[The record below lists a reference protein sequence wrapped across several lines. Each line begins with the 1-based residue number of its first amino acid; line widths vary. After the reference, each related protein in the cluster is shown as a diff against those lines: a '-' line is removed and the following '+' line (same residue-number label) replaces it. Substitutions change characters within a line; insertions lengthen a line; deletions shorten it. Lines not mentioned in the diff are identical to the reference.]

1 MLMFIISTSPSL
13 YLQIVG
19 TARVINDCGQVGS
32 IYTDAI
38 VAVPD
43 GDLST
48 ISLDLSIGASF
59 DDANRDHIQAH
70 TKRLQVADLACPT
83 WGLEDSPRKDL
94 YEYTTVGYPFN
105 PIIVPPSQLISLDS
119 AWLQCTSYPRIAWVG
134 QGGICTSL
142 RNEVFDPPRQLTPVS
157 ALLPAATTASI
168 TSASYQ
174 NLPSL
179 TPAEPAGKVSSRLPA
194 NTNKPHV
201 VTSDPNTS
209 KGSGHVLFPPPEAS
223 PVGDK
228 GRTAKGDKF
237 SVQDPGH
244 QLVKSAIL
252 DPAENPSTD
261 TQRLPTGFHPDD
273 PWQHQNTPGLYGAP
287 LPDVNP
293 LLDPNVDDAQ
303 SKHRMLGQIIHNAFN
318 GIHNAP
324 KTLFDPQA
332 ATITLPT
339 STSAVTAVAGLMAT
353 VIDHSVVALAG
364 TMITVG
370 GNPATISNMVLSLLS
385 SDRIVVQDRPDISHV
400 VALPMSTST
409 TVTVGKQLITII
421 NPSAIVIAGTMLP
434 IGGSAKTIS
443 NTVFSLDSAGGLI
456 VEPISI
462 NSQTFPL
469 PSTAPAT
476 ITVAGQIITIV
487 NPSTVLISGNT
498 LSING
503 DAITLSNT
511 AFSLNSAGKLVVG
524 SVNVNFHTF
533 ALPTTASATLSV
545 AGQLITVMNPSMVR
559 VAGTTLSVG
568 GKPITISG
576 TVLSLAPSNKLV
588 IESSGQTIE
597 GTTMS
602 LSPSISSVFTV
613 AGLTFTPISKSGVIV
628 DGQTLLPSSPEIF
641 ISDRQISL
649 NSNGNLIVN
658 DDRTKSHPSSF
669 FPIDGSNPATA
680 TASRT
685 NVDDPS
691 APSNTWPARTSP
703 VGSNDITSPTAGK
716 TGSPELF
723 LGAQDK
729 PRISGII
736 LIIIPTLMIWMM
748 IMGIVF

>member
-1 MLMFIISTSPSL
+1 MLIISTSPSL

-59 DDANRDHIQAH
+59 EDANRGNIRAH
-70 TKRLQVADLACPT
+70 TKRLKVADLACPT
-83 WGLEDSPRKDL
+83 WGLEDSPHRDL

-119 AWLQCTSYPRIAWVG
+119 AWLQCTSYPQIAWVG
-134 QGGICTSL
+134 HGGICTSL

-157 ALLPAATTASI
+157 ALLPATRTASI

-174 NLPSL
+174 NLPSIA
-179 TPAEPAGKVSSRLPA
+179 PAEPAGKVSSRLPA

-201 VTSDPNTS
+201 VASDANTS
-209 KGSGHVLFPPPEAS
+209 KGSGHVLLPPPEAS
-223 PVGDK
+223 PVGDE
-228 GRTAKGDKF
+228 GRTANADKL
-237 SVQDPGH
+237 SAEDPGH
-244 QLVKSAIL
+244 QLVKSAIQ

-261 TQRLPTGFHPDD
+261 TQRPPIGLHPND
-273 PWQHQNTPGLYGAP
+273 PGQHQNTPGLYEAP

-293 LLDPNVDDAQ
+293 LLDPNVDDAR
-303 SKHRMLGQIIHNAFN
+303 SKHQMLGQYIYNAFN

-332 ATITLPT
+332 ATVTLPT

-370 GNPATISNMVLSLLS
+370 GNPATISNMVFSLLS
-385 SDRIVVQDRPDISHV
+385 SDRIVVQDRPEISHF

-409 TVTVGKQLITII
+409 TVTVGNQLVTID
-421 NPSAIVIAGTMLP
+421 NPSAIVIAGTMLS

-443 NTVFSLDSAGGLI
+443 NTVFSLDSTGGLI

-462 NSQTFPL
+462 DSQTFTL
-469 PSTAPAT
+469 PSATPAT
-476 ITVAGQIITIV
+476 TIAGQLITIV
-487 NPSTVLISGNT
+487 NPSTILIAGNT

-503 DAITLSNT
+503 DAKTISNT
-511 AFSLNSAGKLVVG
+511 AFSLNSAGNLVVG

-533 ALPTTASATLSV
+533 ALPSTASATLSV

-576 TVLSLAPSNKLV
+576 TILSLAPSNKLV
-588 IESSGQTIE
+588 IESNGQTIE
-597 GTTMS
+597 GTTMP
-602 LSPSISSVFTV
+602 LSPTISSVFTV
-613 AGLTFTPISKSGVIV
+613 AGLTFTPISNSGVVV
-628 DGQTLLPSSPEIF
+628 DGQTLLPNSPEIS
-641 ISDRQISL
+641 ILGRQISL
-649 NSNGNLIVN
+649 DSHGNLIVN
-658 DDRTKSHPSSF
+658 DAHLSSIDRST
-669 FPIDGSNPATA
+669 PAAA

-685 NVDDPS
+685 TIHDTRP
-691 APSNTWPARTSP
+691 TGTLQGGR
-703 VGSNDITSPTAGK
+703 NDITAPTAG
-716 TGSPELF
+716 TTSEPEFF

-729 PRISGII
+729 PRISRII
-736 LIIIPTLMIWMM
+736 LPGLMMIWM
-748 IMGIVF
+748 IMGIGL